1 MKIPAYP
8 SNWLPPEIPFHF
20 HLCKDRYLY
29 PANLSITIDGG
40 NKIFCDKTRFAQY
53 ISTNPALQKV
63 LEGKQQPKEAH
74 FTHTQKKNQ
83 ATDNLTSAK
92 NKEGKHTTTHN
103 ETTTG
108 H

>member
-40 NKIFCDKTRFAQY
+40 NKIVHDKTRFTQY

-74 FTHTQKKNQ
+74 FTHTQKKKSSN
-83 ATDNLTSAK
+83 
-92 NKEGKHTTTHN
+92 
-103 ETTTG
+103 
-108 H
+108 